1 MAETVHVI
9 RRPYTAL
16 AIILALGLAVAACD
30 FGPPPPPAP
39 PVAAAEPEP
48 APTLPSPPPRK
59 PAPARSPVVAN
70 LPPEAS
76 GERTSLP
83 EERALEPAPEVTPAT
98 QAGSFDRLIG
108 LDQPHVTD
116 LLGDPR
122 SRAESPPATIWR
134 YAGRNCEL
142 DVYFYLDLQSQTMR
156 ALHYE
161 VRSHDSPERSAQRCY
176 GDVVQRRAQTESA
189 GGTDRPR

>member
-1 MAETVHVI
+1 MFLSYHPFDWRNLPQKASPRNLRSGHCQARASVDRADCAVNVKLTITVASLPREIGHRTRKMAETVHVI

-108 LDQPHVTD
+108 LDQPHVT
-116 LLGDPR
+116 
-122 SRAESPPATIWR
+122 
-134 YAGRNCEL
+134 
-142 DVYFYLDLQSQTMR
+142 
-156 ALHYE
+156 
-161 VRSHDSPERSAQRCY
+161 
-176 GDVVQRRAQTESA
+176 
-189 GGTDRPR
+189 